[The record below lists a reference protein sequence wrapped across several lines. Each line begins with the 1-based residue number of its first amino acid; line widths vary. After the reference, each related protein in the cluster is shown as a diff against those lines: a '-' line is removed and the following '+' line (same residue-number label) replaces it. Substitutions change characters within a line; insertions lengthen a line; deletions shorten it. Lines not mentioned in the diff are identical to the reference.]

1 MRLKR
6 DERLWLRADEN
17 SPWLPFAAG
26 VFRRQSSVK
35 WEKRRFFP
43 LGAEDEPQE
52 EVSST
57 VKVLTLLLHRREG
70 DEAQNL
76 LLHSLGNPLLLKQEA
91 ESENGGIKGYSA
103 VCAVDSLEETEGAAA
118 EPLTYRV
125 CLRISQE
132 MPITVK
138 E

>member
-17 SPWLPFAAG
+17 SPWLPLAAG

-35 WEKRRFFP
+35 WEKCRFFAV
-43 LGAEDEPQE
+43 GAEEKPQE
-52 EVSST
+52 EVGGA
-57 VKVLTLLLHRREG
+57 VKLLTLLFHRREG
-70 DEAQNL
+70 DEGQEL
-76 LLHSLGNPLLLKQEA
+76 LLHSLGKPLLLKQEN
-91 ESENGGIKGYSA
+91 ESKNGEIKGYSA
-103 VCAVDSLEETEGAAA
+103 VCAVDSVEETEGSAA
-118 EPLTYRV
+118 EPLTYRI

-132 MPITVK
+132 MPIDVK